1 MPATVFSRLRS
12 SAPAALSSAYPQR
25 CAETRTRWRATGAH
39 ASGLGRSRAG
49 RRTDNHP
56 GGEAARRRDLA
67 LLETGGGTGSA
78 SVRSLFVLN
87 ADARAALGEL
97 VGRDDPSILGLV
109 LSGSAARGMATDRS
123 DVDVYVVRD
132 DDEHREK
139 RASAAI
145 DEIPISL
152 AALEQVDRYGTGDW
166 YFRWSFAYA
175 HVLRDE
181 TGGRVTD
188 AVRRQVTVD
197 DAEQR
202 WVLVD
207 QDRLDG
213 YVNFAYRA
221 LKSHRDGR
229 LPEARLDAAESL
241 PWLLDVVFA
250 LAGRLRPY
258 NKYLP
263 WELREHPLAVPE
275 WSAEALLP
283 ELGLMLAGDAGA
295 LRRTFQVVDR
305 EVRAWDVAHDTTV
318 CGDLVDEWGPEL
330 AILRG

>member
-1 MPATVFSRLRS
+1 VISDA
-12 SAPAALSSAYPQR
+12 AQAAL
-25 CAETRTRWRATGAH
+25 
-39 ASGLGRSRAG
+39 
-49 RRTDNHP
+49 D
-56 GGEAARRRDLA
+56 
-67 LLETGGGTGSA
+67 
-78 SVRSLFVLN
+78 
-87 ADARAALGEL
+87 EL
-97 VGRDDPSILGLV
+97 VARGDPSVVGLV
-109 LSGSAARGMATDRS
+109 LSGSAARGMATERS

-132 DDEHREK
+132 DDIERETI
-139 RASAAI
+139 RTPSI
-145 DEIPISL
+145 DEIQWSL
-152 AALEQVDRYGTGDW
+152 TDLEQVDRYGTGDW

-175 HVLRDE
+175 QVLRDE
-181 TGGRVTD
+181 TGGRVAE
-188 AVRRQVTVD
+188 AVRRQAAVD
-197 DAEQR
+197 DDEQR

-263 WELREHPLAVPE
+263 WELREHALIVPE
-275 WSAEALLP
+275 WSAGTFLP
-283 ELGLMLAGDAGA
+283 EIERMLAGDPAA
-295 LRRTFQVVDR
+295 IRRTFAVVDR
-305 EVRAWDVAHDTTV
+305 EVRTWDLVHGTTV

-330 AILRG
+330 GVLRGASP